1 MPKELWKGNEA
12 IAEAAVRAGLDA
24 YFGYPITPQ
33 TEILE
38 YLSRRM
44 PELGRA
50 FVQAESELGAINMVY
65 GAACAG
71 VRVMSSSSS
80 PGVSLMME
88 GISYIAGTE
97 VPAVLVNVMRGGPDS
112 ATSPRHKATITRL
125 CMAADMV
132 TINPIVLAP
141 ASVQEAIDLMVLSFD
156 LAEKYRAI
164 CMVILDGCVG
174 QMMEPAQM
182 PEMRPIQRANW
193 DWATNGKMGK
203 RERRILSS
211 IYIEPVD
218 EEITNLRL
226 LNRWRTIQANEVR
239 YKEYFLDDADIVI
252 VGFGTA
258 GRVALSAVREARAEG
273 IKVGLLRPITVSPFP
288 SEVIDQLAGRA
299 EAFLVTEMNSGQM
312 LEDVRLAVRGR
323 VPVEFYGRLG
333 GVVPFPDEILSEIH
347 RMAKTKLSAN
357 VHPRDAWLERM
368 AQYCLMSLRGRTRS
382 SPEAI
387 SRLVRGLLRRKNIV
401 SQ

>member
-1 MPKELWKGNEA
+1 LILENQMPKELWKGNEA
-12 IAEAAVRAGLDA
+12 IAEAAVRAGLGA

-88 GISYIAGTE
+88 GLSYIAGTE
-97 VPAVLVNVMRGGPDS
+97 VPAVLVNVMRGGPGLGNIAPAQGDYNQ
-112 ATSPRHKATITRL
+112 AVHGGGHGDYK
-125 CMAADMV
+125 
-132 TINPIVLAP
+132 PIVLAP

-156 LAEKYRAI
+156 LAERYRAI

-182 PEMRPIQRANW
+182 PELRPIQRANW
-193 DWATNGKMGK
+193 DWATDGKMGK
-203 RERRILSS
+203 RERRILTS

-218 EEITNLRL
+218 EEVTNLRL

-239 YKEYFLDDADIVI
+239 YKDYFLDDAEIVV

-288 SEVIDQLAGRA
+288 SEVIDQLAGQA

-347 RMAKTKLSAN
+347 RMAKAKLSAD

-368 AQYCLMSLRGRTRS
+368 AHVT
-382 SPEAI
+382 A
-387 SRLVRGLLRRKNIV
+387 
-401 SQ
+401 